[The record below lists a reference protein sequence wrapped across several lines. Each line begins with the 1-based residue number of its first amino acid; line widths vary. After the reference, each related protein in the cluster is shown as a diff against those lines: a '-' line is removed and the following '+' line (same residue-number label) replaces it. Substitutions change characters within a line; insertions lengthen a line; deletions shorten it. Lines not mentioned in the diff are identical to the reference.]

1 MRGASNV
8 IPVVESLVSQMTPV
22 VAITLIE
29 ADGTNWKVWSC
40 NTYWTMRDMTITIG
54 GESFTVVSVVQDSYV
69 IVSGLAMPVGASY
82 QLDAPEFRHG
92 SHRKVNAEMMET
104 LDATKAIVYLPLPRI
119 REINDPEQEVV
130 YVASIRPLFL
140 YHYDER
146 RDTIDLQQDEV
157 IEPLNAMADLFIWLV
172 SDQDGN
178 FNTPEDINRREWMN
192 FGDETVWGN
201 DKLIFN
207 RPLSGVELQMDLEVL
222 PDGVCECDDA
232 TPVTCAPVP
241 FYLNDVFEEDLT
253 CGDEFRLTVVDTND
267 VGVGT
272 YNEATNTV
280 TVPAAGGSI
289 DIDINGQ
296 PFLTGQSTNVDI
308 PVLNTNNDPVG
319 VENPLGTWKVG
330 NAEVQVLNSDST
342 YDVTVAVV
350 AEGAAVHNL
359 PDETFYFQ
367 IDGVTVATETEPA
380 LATQTFNINWN

>member
-241 FYLNDVFEEDLT
+241 FYLNGTFEEDLT
-253 CGDEFRLTVVDTND
+253 SGNDFLLTVKDGSGNII
-267 VGVGT
+267 
-272 YNEATNTV
+272 
-280 TVPAAGGSI
+280 PA
-289 DIDINGQ
+289 
-296 PFLTGQSTNVDI
+296 V
-308 PVLNTNNDPVG
+308 
-319 VENPLGTWKVG
+319 
-330 NAEVQVLNSDST
+330 
-342 YDVTVAVV
+342 YDGFTK
-350 AEGAAVHNL
+350 
-359 PDETFYFQ
+359 T
-367 IDGVTVATETEPA
+367 IT
-380 LATQTFNINWN
+380 I